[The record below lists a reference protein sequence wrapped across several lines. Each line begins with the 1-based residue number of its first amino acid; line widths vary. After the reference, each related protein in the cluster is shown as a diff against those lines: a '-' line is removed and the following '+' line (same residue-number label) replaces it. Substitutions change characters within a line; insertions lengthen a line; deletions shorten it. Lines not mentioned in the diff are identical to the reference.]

1 MFYDSEL
8 QFLQSVLKKC
18 RVQTQIIN
26 INENPESSLDL
37 GLRALLEIDDAFE
50 KPLIDVLGEV
60 LPNTIHLLT
69 DGYMCKYIYLQL
81 HVCDRLYALQGMS

>member
-8 QFLQSVLKKC
+8 HFLQSVLKKC

-26 INENPESSLDL
+26 ANENPESNLDL

-50 KPLIDVLGEV
+50 KINIISACFICIPYPDVY
-60 LPNTIHLLT
+60 
-69 DGYMCKYIYLQL
+69 D
-81 HVCDRLYALQGMS
+81 